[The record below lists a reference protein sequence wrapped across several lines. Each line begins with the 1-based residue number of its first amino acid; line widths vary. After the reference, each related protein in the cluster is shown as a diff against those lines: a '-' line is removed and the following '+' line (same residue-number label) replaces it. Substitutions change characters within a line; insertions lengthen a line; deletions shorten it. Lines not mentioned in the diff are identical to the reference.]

1 MADFKVPNLCGAS
14 PEFNAIQTKFE
25 SMMTS
30 ATDGL
35 EVDASALKAT
45 LDTDVT
51 SLVADLKAM
60 IPALPALP
68 NVNLQGQLTSLSSL
82 IPGSGQYTRLLA
94 DITTK
99 FGTELTASGFSLD
112 TLVSDAATAIT
123 GAGNLCD
130 AVPNFEVDA
139 AGVNAAA
146 EKAIAVKQA
155 AVDSEKE
162 KPSVQLTNANVT
174 AAATKASDDHNKY
187 FRKSTETETL
197 PTSDTGAYTVAT
209 KSTAVAI
216 SAGGKVSSAPVT
228 TPKDATVVV
237 DGKSGKNNVSED
249 GFSNQL
255 ISTKTIW
262 PLHYSDTLGA
272 PLLGWRPASN
282 YFPRVA
288 GFVNLTHLSE
298 SDATSTNQD
307 VGAPGWTKEEIKRGW
322 GMKQI
327 FPDGHPGSFGLSFE
341 STEKKGKTISA
352 KAGAQQGKKITDTY
366 LLEESGKKSSPIRVV
381 LVTPT
386 LYEYTGD
393 TQKNTLQFYIKYK
406 FNSKYDPNQ

>member
-130 AVPNFEVDA
+130 AVPNFEVPA
-139 AGVNAAA
+139 AGGAAV
-146 EKAIAVKQA
+146 EKAIGVLQPAL
-155 AVDSEKE
+155 DSEKE
-162 KPSVQLTNANVT
+162 EVSVQLANANFT
-174 AAATKASDDHNKY
+174 AAKADVEATFTSYNEIGEEVPTEDIGPYRVAEETTKVAVSDNKGSVATIEATTPKNSVGAPTDVATAATKKTQTIKESGGTVTETIRSNVAKKGFTRRPIRVTEEFKTS
-187 FRKSTETETL
+187 STEITL
-197 PTSDTGAYTVAT
+197 KHWPIRINYVRGWVPAKKGKIKRRQIRNVTSKTWQSYVDLYALSGNTLTIGTDGLRNIYGAHPKTGAYF
-209 KSTAVAI
+209 
-216 SAGGKVSSAPVT
+216 KVT
-228 TPKDATVVV
+228 
-237 DGKSGKNNVSED
+237 
-249 GFSNQL
+249 
-255 ISTKTIW
+255 
-262 PLHYSDTLGA
+262 YSYMD
-272 PLLGWRPASN
+272 N
-282 YFPRVA
+282 
-288 GFVNLTHLSE
+288 
-298 SDATSTNQD
+298 
-307 VGAPGWTKEEIKRGW
+307 
-322 GMKQI
+322 
-327 FPDGHPGSFGLSFE
+327 
-341 STEKKGKTISA
+341 
-352 KAGAQQGKKITDTY
+352 
-366 LLEESGKKSSPIRVV
+366 
-381 LVTPT
+381 
-386 LYEYTGD
+386 
-393 TQKNTLQFYIKYK
+393 
-406 FNSKYDPNQ
+406 YDPNFAGPI

>member
-130 AVPNFEVDA
+130 AVPNFEVPA
-139 AGVNAAA
+139 AGGAAV
-146 EKAIAVKQA
+146 EKAIGVLQPAL
-155 AVDSEKE
+155 DSEKE
-162 KPSVQLTNANVT
+162 EVSVQLANVDFT
-174 AAATKASDDHNKY
+174 AAKAAVESTFTSYDEIGEEVPAADIGPYRVAEETTKVSVSDNQGSVTTIEATTPKNSVGDSTTVTKATTTK
-187 FRKSTETETL
+187 TETIT
-197 PTSDTGAYTVAT
+197 TS
-209 KSTAVAI
+209 
-216 SAGGKVSSAPVT
+216 GGKVTERKRS
-228 TPKDATVVV
+228 
-237 DGKSGKNNVSED
+237 NVASK
-249 GFSNQL
+249 GFTRR
-255 ISTKTIW
+255 IVRTKEYI
-262 PLHYSDTLGA
+262 
-272 PLLGWRPASN
+272 LLDD
-282 YFPRVA
+282 VA
-288 GFVNLTHLSE
+288 GFFDMEFTLKNTPISIGSVWGYDPTARE
-298 SDATSTNQD
+298 
-307 VGAPGWTKEEIKRGW
+307 GRGRW
-322 GMKQI
+322 RYIAKDSSSQ
-327 FPDGHPGSFGLSFE
+327 
-341 STEKKGKTISA
+341 TISDSYTLDGQTMVVTSD
-352 KAGAQQGKKITDTY
+352 KHEYDEDSKGYMFRVNYKY
-366 LLEESGKKSSPIRVV
+366 L
-381 LVTPT
+381 
-386 LYEYTGD
+386 D
-393 TQKNTLQFYIKYK
+393 N
-406 FNSKYDPNQ
+406 YDPNFAGPI